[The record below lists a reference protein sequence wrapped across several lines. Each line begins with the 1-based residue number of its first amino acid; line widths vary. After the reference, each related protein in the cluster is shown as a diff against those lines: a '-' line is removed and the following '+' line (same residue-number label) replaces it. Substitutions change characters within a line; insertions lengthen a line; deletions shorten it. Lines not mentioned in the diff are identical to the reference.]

1 MNRFS
6 LFVIIA
12 EHCDM
17 GFMYYRRNILI
28 YTQKQLWLFLEQRL
42 RWGIENLYY
51 AYILVEKGEELDN
64 ILMQERYWF
73 SVLAPV
79 RFVLLLK
86 TIFSRKIVL

>member
-1 MNRFS
+1 
-6 LFVIIA
+6 
-12 EHCDM
+12 M
-17 GFMYYRRNILI
+17 GFMYYKKEHLDI
-28 YTQKQLWLFLEQRL
+28 YTKIAWLFLEQML

-64 ILMQERYWF
+64 ILMQERYWS

-79 RFVLLLK
+79 RFVLPLK

>member
-1 MNRFS
+1 
-6 LFVIIA
+6 
-12 EHCDM
+12 M
-17 GFMYYRRNILI
+17 GFMYYKKEHLDI
-28 YTQKQLWLFLEQRL
+28 YIKTAWLFLEQRF

-51 AYILVEKGEELDN
+51 AYILVEKGEDSDN
-64 ILMQERYWF
+64 ILMQERYWS

>member
-1 MNRFS
+1 
-6 LFVIIA
+6 
-12 EHCDM
+12 M

-28 YTQKQLWLFLEQRL
+28 YTQKTAWLFLEQRL

-64 ILMQERYWF
+64 ILMLEGYWP

-79 RFVLLLK
+79 RFVPPLK